1 MLYCHPGRLARTGP
15 IGSPADQ
22 PLAASRAGHQEIMT
36 RRCAH
41 LLILALLASLPLL
54 SGFGRTSSTRMLVA
68 AGGGG
73 PLEAAEIQP
82 PAVPPVEGSSSTTEQ
97 PHVQDAAQTPRLPP
111 VRATT
116 TWLQAFR
123 ATDLWSSERADAA
136 SQLTLAQWTPV
147 RLLGEQANGRLP
159 VEYPG
164 DGESKLPLRG
174 WVQAADV
181 GATGRPNPELE
192 LNAGGYV
199 SPATGVPVPR
209 RASAVWPRGIS
220 ATFAVVVDGASGEI
234 LWGRN
239 AHGRVAPAS
248 LTKIVTSLVAL
259 DRARLTDR
267 VNVRFDTSRMWES
280 TTMGLTPG
288 ETVSMETLLF
298 GLMLPSGNDAAL
310 AIANHAAGS
319 EPAFAELMNAKAREL
334 GLSDSH
340 FVNPHGLDADDHYSS
355 PFDLCMF
362 ARAGMR
368 DPTFYRLA
376 STRKY
381 EAEGYALY
389 NLNKLLGLYLLADG
403 VKVGY
408 TDNAGRAIVGSAT
421 QNGRRVYVALI
432 RSQNPAP
439 EAQALLEWAFKGYT
453 WQ

>member
-1 MLYCHPGRLARTGP
+1 
-15 IGSPADQ
+15 
-22 PLAASRAGHQEIMT
+22 MT

-54 SGFGRTSSTRMLVA
+54 SGFGRTSSTRVLVA

-82 PAVPPVEGSSSTTEQ
+82 PAVPPVEGQSSESAGQ
-97 PHVQDAAQTPRLPP
+97 LPAQDAAQAQRLPP
-111 VRATT
+111 TVRAAP
-116 TWLQAFR
+116 TWLQAFQ
-123 ATDLWSSERADAA
+123 ATELWSSDGADAA
-136 SQLTLAQWTPV
+136 SQLTLPQWTPV
-147 RLLGEQANGRLP
+147 RLLGEQVNGRLP

-164 DGESKLPLRG
+164 DGESKLPQRG

-209 RASAVWPRGIS
+209 RSSAVWPRGIS

-239 AHGRVAPAS
+239 ARGRVAPAS

-259 DRARLTDR
+259 ERARLTDR
-267 VNVRFDTSRMWES
+267 VAVRFDTSRMWES

-310 AIANHAAGS
+310 AIANHVAGS

-340 FVNPHGLDADDHYSS
+340 FVNPHGLDADNHYSS
-355 PFDLCMF
+355 PFDLCML

-381 EAEGYALY
+381 EAEGYTLY
-389 NLNKLLGLYLLADG
+389 NLNKLLGLYPPADG